1 MKTLFKIIL
10 LLIAYFLFC
19 YSGLTFIDKFTFIY
33 EFFTIVFIAIPLIC
47 IALVV
52 IFGFGLT
59 LYSLIKTIKL

>member
-33 EFFTIVFIAIPLIC
+33 ELFTIVFIAIPLIC